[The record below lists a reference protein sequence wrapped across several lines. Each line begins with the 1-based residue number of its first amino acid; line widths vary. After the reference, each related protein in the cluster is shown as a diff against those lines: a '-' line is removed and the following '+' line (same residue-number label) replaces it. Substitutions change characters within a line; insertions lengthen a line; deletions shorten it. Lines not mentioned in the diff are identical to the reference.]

1 MQAAVALE
9 VGARRA
15 YLPWMRIFISSLISN
30 FAAERRAV
38 RRAVETL
45 RFEAVMAED
54 FGAQPSSPQVA
65 CLQGLRSSDWVVL
78 VLGEDYG
85 AVQPVSGLSATH
97 EEYREARN
105 TKPIFA
111 FVQEGTSPGPEQAA
125 FIAEVQAWQ
134 GGLFRGGFRDAD
146 DLQAAVI
153 RALHDYTLTSA
164 TGPVD
169 EQEIIARA
177 VALLPQES
185 RNTVEGPFIDI
196 AVAGGPRQQLLRPVQ
211 MEAPDLADRLL
222 QEALF
227 GADRFFDRAA
237 GTDSGLDGPDLV
249 IAQQRGPSFR
259 LGEDGSMTVRLLA
272 TEPRNRDVF
281 GLPAIIEET
290 VQQRIATALGF
301 AAAQLEQIDRTERI
315 THVAIAVRIA
325 GSDYLGWRTRAEHA
339 ASPNSMTMGM
349 GGDQRGPVTAFRR
362 RASLRLD
369 RTSLVED
376 LVVPLRRQWSSR

>member
-1 MQAAVALE
+1 MK
-9 VGARRA
+9 
-15 YLPWMRIFISSLISN
+15 IFISSLISN
-30 FAAERRAV
+30 FGAERRAV

-54 FGAQPSSPQVA
+54 FGAQPNSPQVA
-65 CLQGLRSSDWVVL
+65 CLQGLRSADLVVL

-85 AVQPVSGLSATH
+85 AVQPGSGLSATH
-97 EEYREARN
+97 EEYREARD
-105 TKPIFA
+105 TKPILA

-125 FIAEVQAWQ
+125 FISEVQAWE

-153 RALHDYTLTSA
+153 RALHDVTLASA

-177 VALLPQES
+177 ISLLPQEN

-211 MEAPDLADRLL
+211 MEAPDLADRIL

-227 GADRFFDRAA
+227 GTDRFFDRAV
-237 GTDSGLDGPDLV
+237 GTDTGLDGSDLL
-249 IAQQRGPSFR
+249 IGQQRGSSFR
-259 LGEDGSMTVRLLA
+259 LNEDGSMALRLLA
-272 TEPRNRDVF
+272 TEPRNGDGF
-281 GLPAIIEET
+281 GGLSAIIEET

-301 AAAQLEQIDRTERI
+301 AGAQLEQIDRTERI

-339 ASPNSMTMGM
+339 ASPNSMTMSM
-349 GGDQRGPVTAFRR
+349 GGEQRAPVTAFKR
-362 RASLRLD
+362 RAALRLD